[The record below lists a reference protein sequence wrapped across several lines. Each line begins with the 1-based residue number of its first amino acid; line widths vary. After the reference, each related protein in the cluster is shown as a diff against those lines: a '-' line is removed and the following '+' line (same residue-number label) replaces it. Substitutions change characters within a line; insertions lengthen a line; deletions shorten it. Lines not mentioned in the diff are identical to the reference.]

1 MKQLLSIAFALL
13 TLNGCVKTNLAPA
26 THLVLPRQC
35 ITDMR
40 FAQDAVCHARSDGSF
55 SCSGVV
61 VQASCTKSMLAR
73 SGCKVPTGTEQA
85 KN

>member
-1 MKQLLSIAFALL
+1 MKQLLSIVVVLL
-13 TLNGCVKTNLAPA
+13 TLNGCVKRALAPA
-26 THLVLPRQC
+26 AHLVLPRQC

-55 SCSGVV
+55 SCNGVV

-73 SGCKVPTGTEQA
+73 AGCKVPTGIEQA
-85 KN
+85 SK